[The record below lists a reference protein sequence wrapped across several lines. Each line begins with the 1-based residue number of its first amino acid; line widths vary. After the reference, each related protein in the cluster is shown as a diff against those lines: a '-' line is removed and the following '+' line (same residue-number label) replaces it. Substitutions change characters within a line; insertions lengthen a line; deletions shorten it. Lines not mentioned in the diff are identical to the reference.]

1 MIRFAEVSKRYPNA
15 SGPAL
20 EPTSLAV
27 EPRELLVLLGESGS
41 GKTTLLK
48 MVNRLVEPT
57 SGVVEVLGADVR
69 TQEPCGLR
77 RKIGY
82 VIQHVG
88 LFPHFSV
95 VENVGVARALA
106 ARPQILLMDE
116 PFGALDPITRG
127 ALQIELRRLHE
138 SLELTTLLV
147 THDLL
152 EALSLA
158 DRIAV
163 MKDGR
168 LRQIGSPHDLL
179 AAPADD
185 YVAALMGSARE
196 QAERIVGLSRE

>member
-1 MIRFAEVSKRYPNA
+1 
-15 SGPAL
+15 
-20 EPTSLAV
+20 
-27 EPRELLVLLGESGS
+27 PRELLVLLGESGS

-95 VENVGVARALA
+95 VENVGVVPRLLRWPAADIAARAEELLALVGLPAPKFGARLPHELSGGQRQRAGVARALA

-138 SLELTTLLV
+138 SLELTTLL
-147 THDLL
+147 
-152 EALSLA
+152 
-158 DRIAV
+158 
-163 MKDGR
+163 
-168 LRQIGSPHDLL
+168 
-179 AAPADD
+179 
-185 YVAALMGSARE
+185 
-196 QAERIVGLSRE
+196 